1 MKQRGRSSADLLRF
15 PQVEA
20 RSQPVPP
27 TSLTKR
33 ERDLFAELAA
43 SVTHLTA
50 TDAPMLASYVQTI
63 LLARQL
69 GRDAAR
75 IAEFEKL
82 VRAQTLL
89 ARALRLTAK
98 ARINPISVGRRL
110 QGSPPSYYDRI
121 NDAET

>member
-1 MKQRGRSSADLLRF
+1 MRQRGKPSADLLRF
-15 PQVEA
+15 PAVEP
-20 RSQPVPP
+20 RSQPIAPR
-27 TSLTKR
+27 SLGKR
-33 ERDLFAELAA
+33 ERDLFAELVA
-43 SVTHLTA
+43 SATHLTA
-50 TDAPMLASYVQTI
+50 SDAPMLASYVQTI

-69 GRDAAR
+69 GHDAAR

-82 VRAQTLL
+82 IRAQTLL

-110 QGSPPSYYDRI
+110 QGSAPSYYDRI